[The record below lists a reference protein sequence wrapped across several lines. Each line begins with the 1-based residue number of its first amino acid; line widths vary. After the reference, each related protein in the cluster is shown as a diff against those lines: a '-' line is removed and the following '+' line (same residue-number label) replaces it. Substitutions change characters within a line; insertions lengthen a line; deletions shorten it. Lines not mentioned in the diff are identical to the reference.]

1 MHFDIIDGMKRICLF
16 VFGLMTWEMIF
27 SQIISFEHFKQEQE
41 FLFEVMDST
50 QRTTFDA
57 YRKKLNTIYVDSLQ
71 QKWKEYILSPP
82 VLDISKYDTI
92 PIIPQI
98 ISSTDSLSIPSLLIT
113 RHLSQIGFTL
123 TLTFIS

>member
-50 QRTTFDA
+50 QRTTFQ
-57 YRKKLNTIYVDSLQ
+57 R
-71 QKWKEYILSPP
+71 
-82 VLDISKYDTI
+82 
-92 PIIPQI
+92 
-98 ISSTDSLSIPSLLIT
+98 
-113 RHLSQIGFTL
+113 
-123 TLTFIS
+123 